1 MNPKMGG
8 GGLLPWAVYT
18 GPVCVAPKGKVFKPF
33 WSERMF
39 WPAILDIVLEKTE
52 DVSYM
57 WHLKNTNFCDPKKI
71 LVSI

>member
-1 MNPKMGG
+1 M
-8 GGLLPWAVYT
+8 
-18 GPVCVAPKGKVFKPF
+18 APKGKVFKPF